1 MCIFLNG
8 NVQFRTTF
16 HWSLFPRAQLTKFA
30 ALSQIM
36 ALLGIGNKPIINY
49 AGITTAVGFQCL
61 QINLL
66 NLGFPRFVLCR
77 VRFHSHRNLLQQL
90 LWPDFAYYI
99 VVGCFWGWLYGFALF
114 SFLWYSKFL
123 LKFLLHF
130 ELKYESPTPFQFS
143 SFHRFPN
150 ALLIYMH
157 TFLFTLSSYIFIIN
171 WLIK

>member
-1 MCIFLNG
+1 M
-8 NVQFRTTF
+8 
-16 HWSLFPRAQLTKFA
+16 
-30 ALSQIM
+30 
-36 ALLGIGNKPIINY
+36 
-49 AGITTAVGFQCL
+49 
-61 QINLL
+61 
-66 NLGFPRFVLCR
+66 LCR
-77 VRFHSHRNLLQQL
+77 VRFHSPRNLLQQL

-99 VVGCFWGWLYGFALF
+99 VVGCFVGWLHGFVLF

-143 SFHRFPN
+143 SFHLFPN

-171 WLIK
+171 WLIKYFIVQARHQSIKTLLSRDIDRDLWKALEITPYPGYCGTLYYVEIKDPIMFWLFNQPQVNIAVI